1 MRAIMIDP
9 KTYIDAKVDDLEE
22 GMNIQF
28 EAVKSEIHS
37 LEGQI
42 QGLKTGLEGQIH
54 GLKTGLEGQIQGLRD
69 QYHGLEGPIQG
80 LRDQIGVVLLRT
92 GRIEEQYTEI
102 IDYLRTITERTVDKK
117 IGFFK
122 E

>member
-42 QGLKTGLEGQIH
+42 QGLKTGLEGQI
-54 GLKTGLEGQIQGLRD
+54 QGLRD
-69 QYHGLEGPIQG
+69 QYHGLEGQIQG

>member
-1 MRAIMIDP
+1 MHGL
-9 KTYIDAKVDDLEE
+9 KTGLE
-22 GMNIQF
+22 GQIQCLRDQY
-28 EAVKSEIHS
+28 HG

-69 QYHGLEGPIQG
+69 QYHGLEGQIQG

>member
-69 QYHGLEGPIQG
+69 QYHGLEGQIQG